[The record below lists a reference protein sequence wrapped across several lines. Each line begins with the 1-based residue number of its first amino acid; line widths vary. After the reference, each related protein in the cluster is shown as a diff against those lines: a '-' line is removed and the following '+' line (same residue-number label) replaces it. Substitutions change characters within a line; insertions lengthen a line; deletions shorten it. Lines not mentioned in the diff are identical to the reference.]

1 MVKKVINVG
10 VEGNDASGDPIR
22 EAFIKTNENF
32 NELYSAFGSGDGI
45 SITAL
50 EEGPDEVT
58 PNSILISNDLGDQYL
73 SKEIEGQGGIEI
85 VNSDPTKLIIRSAT
99 SSVNAD
105 SRPSLGNNLD
115 ANSFNILR
123 LGDPNPVTAA
133 AYGVSEDSFAIN
145 RGYADNRYVNLVGD
159 TMTGFLNVPP
169 GASGTQVARSNETV
183 LREGGFVS
191 QMQGPLILERKIQE
205 TDDPLTA
212 ATKEYIDVSSFIS
225 QVNLFVSNQGDDNQF
240 DVPDSRKGRSEGYAF
255 RTLSAACR
263 YSQRLIDE
271 SAFTVS
277 ITVKDI
283 TYSNGSL
290 TSQVLNITPV
300 SNYYIMTILNNGVQ
314 TDPRDADDIRPGQI
328 IKGKVSGAIV
338 RIEEIIPGNII
349 FEIEPGVTVS
359 AERYRVQYVTNPI
372 TQPFI
377 TILGGEPL
385 EYGNPA
391 KDLQITIFLESG
403 NYYEHYPIRVPENVS
418 IIGDELRRTIIRPR
432 PGRSAS
438 WAIDTYFRRD
448 QFFDVN
454 LQVTDRTFGY
464 HYLSDTSKSLYE
476 EHIISANG
484 VVGTISGTGPEWTA
498 RITSMTS
505 TANLS
510 EGDIITA
517 TNGTGRLGTNGV
529 YTVTSILSLS
539 SIEFKAFS
547 GTTPVAGTV
556 TNIKVGRTITNNGN
570 LDNASFILLQNREF
584 IQEEVIAYV
593 NTVLRGLQYDEA
605 KCRRD
610 TGLIINALAYDM
622 ALGSNFA
629 SITSARAYYRG
640 TQAAE
645 VLGADKIATLE
656 SLDYLQTL
664 LQTLAL
670 SSVSDTRIAS
680 NIALMKAVISN
691 GLSSVPIIVWP
702 TPSDILSGFSS
713 ARNILFNNKA
723 YLQAEIVAYID
734 QQIAA
739 NINNPLSIWY
749 DLDIDGSACSRDVGY
764 IIEAVVYDLTYGGNS
779 QTIDAGSAYFL
790 GALGILN
797 TEEVDPTIAAYTV
810 LKERIEAVIL
820 NNPLSNFQT
829 SVPRVGGTAGS
840 SDAANTAKAR
850 MDIIISIIETDGDL
864 PTRVN
869 PSLTSVESI
878 ISTDFSTIIAAT
890 STLQDD
896 VIDYINNNFF
906 LYNEDLCYR
915 DVGLIVDALGYDL
928 VYGGFYRSLE
938 AANSYY
944 ESASS
949 LIAITDQ
956 LDETSAAI
964 NYIGI
969 IAQRIIQK
977 LAPLT
982 LYQNTY
988 PASSRILQSNSMSEV
1003 AEAGSTTAVADLVGF
1018 MLDIIAG
1025 SSSIND
1031 PKENNAMGVD
1041 VFLMND
1047 ATIIRNLSCQEHGG
1061 FMCVLDPLGQILTK
1075 SPYVQTASSFS
1086 RSINERIFAGGML
1099 VDAFAGNIEAQI
1111 TSRIDE
1117 VTIAVD
1123 GLTKRLPNL
1132 PTAFYVKGIRFQVD
1146 LITEWDQETGT
1157 ALVHINPA
1165 TPDDI
1170 DYTEASNFQDSTTL
1184 FLSSTSIEFLSAGN
1198 NSMLS
1203 NDYTQLND
1211 LGYGLAAINGGLLEA
1226 VGVFTYYNQISYF
1239 ADTGGQIRSVGGSS
1253 AHGAYGLVAANS
1265 YPLEVPDDVFLLE
1278 DMVIGASIYSPFDQ
1292 YTGATGDRISG
1303 SGTGATFNITV
1314 NEASYIVTLNNPG
1327 TGYTVGAQI
1336 NIPGSFF
1343 GGITGAND
1351 LVITVSTTTSGPPG
1365 PISTFSITGTIPTG
1379 APVND
1384 FYSREGDSFVYVDN
1398 LTKNFRIPN
1407 GSELELVTGTS
1418 PNRELIRYVIN
1429 NSSEVTDIT
1438 GAPEAITG
1446 TLYRLNLATA
1456 GLLGGGG
1463 LDQTVTNNVRV
1474 TMRMNTG
1481 VFLYDL
1487 NQQTATR
1494 PSTALVFDEATFNVN
1509 RVIGFN
1515 AISSEIGEFSWPL
1528 GSNTVT
1534 ITAPLHGLTTPYPNS
1549 YTSLAGT
1556 NITGSGIN
1564 ARFNVTVTLSGYTVS
1579 IHTAGT
1585 GYALTNTIRILGTS
1599 LGGTSPANDIVIT
1612 VTNISGPG
1620 GITGISFVG
1629 EVTQLVKYVV
1639 FIPNVGAVPSRGFYP
1654 ITVINA
1660 NQFSLDVVSTSETGS
1675 TGSVTY
1681 GDANGQVEATLKEPF
1696 RSVQITTYYNANT
1709 QPVQPFTVT
1718 IDRSFDGT
1726 NPLTANQFNCINN
1739 FALSLNQEIKF
1750 TGTVGGVTA
1759 GTSYFVKA
1767 LVGTNRFTISNTRVS
1782 GIAGPTRT
1790 LTSQTASMFGTT
1802 DIQGASYFTWGVT
1815 GSYKFAINDLSVQDE
1830 GRIQYGIDTGFPII
1844 VGWRGRIHEISGY
1857 INSTANGTDYAVLL
1871 LDDLTGVGLVEP
1883 VGVIEGGWDN
1893 NPGLRGVL
1901 KADSPGTCTV
1911 NISTVRVTGHDLLDI
1926 GTGSYS
1932 QTNFPNTIFGR
1943 SDRDPDAGAEVVERG
1958 KGRCFFVT
1966 SDQDGNF
1973 KVGDFFKVDQGTGTV
1988 TFSSSIAISNL
1999 DGLGFKRGVAVA
2011 EFSTDNSFFDNAT
2024 DTVPTE
2030 QAIRGYIERRLGYT
2044 HNGSTVIDSNIIPPG
2059 AGFMCLN
2066 GDLSM
2071 KADMDLGN
2079 NKIVQLATPVSPA
2092 DATTKNYVDAFLRRQ
2107 GGASRSDIES
2117 FAMREDVL
2125 NPTGTVGSISGSG
2138 PWVGTITGL
2147 GTTTNVAV
2155 GNTIVATNGVG
2166 SLGTGGLY
2174 TVTFVGATSVDFSAA
2189 GGTTPIAGTI
2199 TAIKIY
2205 AGNINMN
2212 DNKITNL
2219 ATPTTDFDAT
2229 TKKYV
2234 DDLAASQNEIRE
2246 LGGVSL
2252 PNPITGV
2259 TNNSLFVFN
2268 GTNFTWG
2275 AQAGDVL
2282 FTLVTNTL
2290 TSAIQPGVIIN
2301 SDVNASAAIDQS
2313 KLNMTIATTRAAAP
2327 TGTAAQIQA
2336 ASGLA
2341 SFDSANFEITS
2352 GFVGIKANG
2361 VALSEIAQIGSD
2373 TVIGNSSGSN
2383 ATPSAVSF
2391 ATVVQEGGAL
2401 YLQQFSTNG
2410 AVVRIGVNSYTTV
2423 AYTASYTGA
2432 GENNTIVQRDSS
2444 GGFSASTINAT
2455 TQFNVSGAVALKRSA
2470 DATPFLEI
2478 YTPQG
2483 TISSITR
2490 TVSSVVNTTMN
2501 GDLTLSASGR
2511 SNTANGN
2518 WSVTGAWTLASGA
2531 TLESTYAADIAEY
2544 YQGDKEYET
2553 GTVLM
2558 IGGEFDVT
2566 LAKGQG
2572 TTKVAGVVS
2581 NNAAFI
2587 MYKECPGLKNLVALQ
2602 GRVPCKVIG
2611 KIEKGDLLVV
2621 GIVPGVAMASSD
2633 AKAGSIIGKALQNYD
2648 SDHVGIIEVMVGK
2661 H

>member
-1 MVKKVINVG
+1 MVKKVVNIG

-22 EAFIKTNENF
+22 EAFAKVNENF
-32 NELYSAFGSGDGI
+32 NELYSAFGKGDGI

-85 VNSDPTKLIIRSAT
+85 VNSNPTKLIIRSSS

-123 LGDPNPVTAA
+123 LGNPNPVTAA
-133 AYGVSEDSFAIN
+133 AYGVSEDTFAIN
-145 RGYADNRYVNLVGD
+145 RGYADSRYVNIAGD
-159 TMTGFLNVPP
+159 TMTGYLNVPA
-169 GASGTQVARSNETV
+169 GASGTEVARANETV
-183 LREGGFVS
+183 LRDGGFTS
-191 QMQGPLILERKIQE
+191 QMTGPLILQRRIQE

-212 ATKEYIDVSSFIS
+212 ATKEYIDASSFIS
-225 QVNLFVSNQGDDNQF
+225 QVNLFVSTQGDDNQF
-240 DVPDSRKGRSEGYAF
+240 DVTDSRKGRSEGYAF

-263 YSQRLIDE
+263 YAQRLIDA
-271 SAFTVS
+271 SDFTVS

-283 TYSNGSL
+283 TYGNGEFV
-290 TSQVLNITPV
+290 SQVLNITPV
-300 SNYYIMTILNNGVQ
+300 SNYYIMTILNDGTQ

-328 IKGKVSGAIV
+328 IKGKISGAIARV
-338 RIEEIIPGNII
+338 EEIIEGTIT
-349 FEIEPGVTVS
+349 FEIEPGNTVS
-359 AERYRVQYVTNPI
+359 AETYRVQYITNPI
-372 TQPFI
+372 TKPFI

-391 KDLQITIFLESG
+391 RDLQITIFIESG

-432 PGRSAS
+432 PGRSSS

-448 QFFDVN
+448 PMFDGN
-454 LQVTDRTFGY
+454 LQVTDRLFGY
-464 HYLSDTSKSLYE
+464 HYLSDTSKSLYKE
-476 EHIISANG
+476 NAISATG
-484 VVGTISGTGPEWTA
+484 VVGNISGTGPEWTA
-498 RITSMTS
+498 RITSMLS

-510 EGDIITA
+510 EGDLITA
-517 TNGTGRLGTNGV
+517 TNGTGRLGTDGV
-529 YTVTSILSLS
+529 YTVTSILGLS

-547 GTTPVAGTV
+547 GTTPIAGTI
-556 TNIKVGRTITNNGN
+556 TNIKVGRDITNNGN
-570 LDNASFILLQNREF
+570 FDNASFILLQNRSF
-584 IQEEVIAYV
+584 IQEEVISYV
-593 NTVLRGLQYDEA
+593 NTVLRGLEYDEV

-610 TGLIINALAYDM
+610 TGLIINALIYDM
-622 ALGSNFA
+622 IFGSNFA
-629 SITSARAYYRG
+629 SIASARSYYRG

-645 VLGADKIATLE
+645 VLGADRIATLE
-656 SLDYLQTL
+656 ALDYLSSLMQTL
-664 LQTLAL
+664 SL
-670 SSVSDTRIAS
+670 SSFSDTRIAS
-680 NIALMKAVISN
+680 NITLMKSIINN
-691 GLSSVPIIVWP
+691 GLSSVPVIVWP
-702 TPSDILSGFSS
+702 TPSNIVLGFSN

-734 QQIAA
+734 QQLAI
-739 NINNPLSIWY
+739 NINNQSSIWY
-749 DLDIDGSACSRDVGY
+749 NLDINGSACSRDVGY
-764 IIEAVVYDLTYGGNS
+764 IIEAVVYDLTYSGNS

-790 GALGILN
+790 GALGILVD
-797 TEEVDPTIAAYTV
+797 EEVAPTIAAYTV
-810 LKERIEAVIL
+810 LRDRIEAIIL
-820 NNPLSNFQT
+820 NNPLTNFQN

-840 SDAANTAKAR
+840 SDAANSAKALLN
-850 MDIIISIIETDGDL
+850 IIISIIETDGDL

-869 PSLTSVESI
+869 PSLVSVD
-878 ISTDFSTIIAAT
+878 TALVNDFTTIVSAT
-890 STLQDD
+890 NTLKDQ

-906 LYNEDLCYR
+906 IYNEELCKR
-915 DVGLIVDALGYDL
+915 DVGLLVDALGYDL

-938 AANSYY
+938 AANSYF

-964 NYIGI
+964 NYLSI

-977 LAPLT
+977 LVPIT
-982 LYQNTY
+982 LYQNAY
-988 PASSRILQSNSMSEV
+988 PTSSRILQSRTMTET
-1003 AEAGSTTAVADLVGF
+1003 AEAGSTTIISNLVGL
-1018 MLDIIAG
+1018 MLDIVTET
-1025 SSSIND
+1025 SSVNP
-1031 PKENNAMGVD
+1031 PKENNSMGVD

-1086 RSINERIFAGGML
+1086 KSINERIFAGGML
-1099 VDAFAGNIEAQI
+1099 VDAFAGNLEAQI
-1111 TSRIDE
+1111 TSRVNE
-1117 VTIAVD
+1117 TTIEVD

-1132 PTAFYVKGIRFQVD
+1132 PTAFYIKGVRFQVD
-1146 LITEWDQETGT
+1146 LITEWDQEAGT
-1157 ALVHINPA
+1157 AVVHVNPA
-1165 TPDDI
+1165 TPDDV
-1170 DYTEASNFQDSTTL
+1170 DYTESTNFQDSTSL

-1265 YPLEVPDDVFLLE
+1265 YPLEVPDEIFLLE
-1278 DMVIGASIYSPFDQ
+1278 DMVIGASVYSPYDI
-1292 YTGATGDRISG
+1292 YTGVAGDRISG
-1303 SGTGATFNITV
+1303 AGTGATFNITV
-1314 NEASYIVTLNNPG
+1314 NEVAYVVTLNSAG
-1327 TGYTVGAQI
+1327 TAYTVGTQI
-1336 NIPGSFF
+1336 NIPGGFF
-1343 GGITGAND
+1343 GGITGVND
-1351 LVITVSTTTSGPPG
+1351 VVITVATTTSGPPG
-1365 PISTFSITGTIPTG
+1365 PISTFTFTGTIPTG

-1384 FYSREGDSFVYVDN
+1384 FYSREGDSFLYIDN
-1398 LTKNFRIPN
+1398 LTKDFRVPN
-1407 GSELELVTGTS
+1407 GSELELVSGVA
-1418 PNRELIRYVIN
+1418 PNREIIRYVIN
-1429 NSSEVTDIT
+1429 NSSLVDDTT
-1438 GAPEAITG
+1438 GAPESITG
-1446 TLYRLNLATA
+1446 SLYRLNLASTS
-1456 GLLGGGG
+1456 LLGGGG
-1463 LDQTVTNNVRV
+1463 VAETVANNARV
-1474 TMRMNTG
+1474 TIRMNLG
-1481 VFLYDL
+1481 LYLYDL

-1494 PSTALVFDEATFNVN
+1494 PSTALVFDEATTNVN
-1509 RVIGFN
+1509 RIIGFSN
-1515 AISSEIGEFSWPL
+1515 IFSEIAEFSWPD
-1528 GSNTVT
+1528 GTNTVT
-1534 ITAPLHGLTTPYPNS
+1534 ITAPSHGLSTSYPAS
-1549 YTSLAGT
+1549 YTAVAGT
-1556 NITGSGIN
+1556 NILGTGSN
-1564 ARFNVTVTLSGYTVS
+1564 AKFNINVTVSGYTV
-1579 IHTAGT
+1579 TLNTPGV
-1585 GYALTNTIRILGTS
+1585 GYSNGNVIRILGTA
-1599 LGGTSPANDIVIT
+1599 LGGTSPTNDINIT
-1612 VTNISGPG
+1612 VINNSGG
-1620 GITGISFVG
+1620 VITGISFVG
-1629 EVTQLVKYVV
+1629 EVTQNIQY
-1639 FIPNVGAVPSRGFYP
+1639 ISWIANVGAIPARGFYP
-1654 ITVINA
+1654 ITVLNA
-1660 NQFSLDVVSTSETGS
+1660 NQFSVTVVSTAEGTS
-1675 TGSVTY
+1675 TGSLSY
-1681 GDANGQVEATLKEPF
+1681 GVANGQVEATLKEPF
-1696 RSVQITTYYNANT
+1696 RAVQITTYYDALS

-1726 NPLTANQFNCINN
+1726 NPLTANQFNCASN
-1739 FALSLNQEIKF
+1739 FALSVNQEIKF

-1759 GTSYFVKA
+1759 GTSYYVKA
-1767 LVGTNRFTISNTRVS
+1767 LVGTNRFTISNTISLGV
-1782 GIAGPTRT
+1782 AGTVRT

-1802 DIQGASYFTWGVT
+1802 NIQGVTYFTWGVT
-1815 GSYKFAINDLSVQDE
+1815 GSYKFAVRELSTLDAN
-1830 GRIQYGIDTGFPII
+1830 RIQWGIDNGFPIL
-1844 VGWRGRIHEISGY
+1844 VGWRGRVHEITNYRSP
-1857 INSTANGTDYAVLL
+1857 TVNGTNYGVIE
-1871 LDDLTGVGLVEP
+1871 LDNLAGDGLFEP
-1883 VGVIEGGWDN
+1883 VGVLEGGWDN

-1901 KADSPGTCTV
+1901 SADNPGNVTV
-1911 NISTVRVTGHDLLDI
+1911 QISTVRVTGHDLLDI
-1926 GTGSYS
+1926 GTGSYA
-1932 QTNFPNTIFGR
+1932 QTNFPNTIFGG
-1943 SDRDPDAGAEVVERG
+1943 SDRDPDQGAEVVERG

-2011 EFSTDNSFFDNAT
+2011 EFSVDTTMFDNAT

-2030 QAIRGYIERRLGYT
+2030 QAVRGYIEKRLGLT
-2044 HNGSTVIDSNIIPPG
+2044 HNGTAVLNSELIPPG
-2059 AGFMCLN
+2059 AGFLCLN
-2066 GDLSM
+2066 GTLPM
-2071 KADMDLGN
+2071 KANLDMAN
-2079 NKIVQLATPVSPA
+2079 YKIINVDTPVSPA
-2092 DATTKNYVDAFLRRQ
+2092 DATTKTYVDAFLRRQ
-2107 GGASRSDIES
+2107 GGTSRSDIES
-2117 FAMREDVL
+2117 FAMRPDVL
-2125 NPTGTVGSISGSG
+2125 NPTGTVGTISGSG

-2147 GTTTNVAV
+2147 GTTTNIAV

-2199 TAIKIY
+2199 TSIKIY
-2205 AGNINMN
+2205 PGNINMN

-2234 DDLAASQNEIRE
+2234 DDLAAAQNELRE

-2252 PNPITGV
+2252 PTPITGV

-2301 SDVNASAAIDQS
+2301 SDVNATAAIEQS
-2313 KLNMTIATTRAAAP
+2313 KLSMTLATTRAAAP
-2327 TGTAAQIQA
+2327 TGTAAVKQA

-2341 SFDSANFEITS
+2341 SFDSANFEITD

-2361 VALSEIAQIGSD
+2361 VALGEIAQIGSD

-2383 ATPSAVSF
+2383 ATPSAISF
-2391 ATVVQEGGAL
+2391 ATVVQEGNAL
-2401 YLQQFSTNG
+2401 YKEQFTNDG
-2410 AVVRIGVNSYTTV
+2410 AVVRNGVNSYTTV

-2432 GENNTIVQRDSS
+2432 GENSTIVQRDSS

-2455 TQFNVSGAVALKRSA
+2455 TQFNVSGTVSLKRSA
-2470 DATPFLEI
+2470 DATPYLEI

-2501 GDLTLSASGR
+2501 GDLTLSATGR

-2518 WSVTGAWTLASGA
+2518 WSVTGAWTLATGA